1 MNFLRYLTKKK
12 LSECFLLS
20 KNIQFCIHNQKQI
33 MGYLS
38 STKSLLRKAILI
50 GWAMAVVWIYL
61 GNLVNFHQYHIWGKQ
76 LIPVA
81 YSCTRYKDEN
91 SDSVVKYD
99 NDSKS
104 FDTGVH
110 FNFATLGQQIS
121 HIPYFEIVTSNLNLS
136 FTPVLHQGIQAY
148 SLRGPPSA

>member
-1 MNFLRYLTKKK
+1 M
-12 LSECFLLS
+12 SECFLLS
-20 KNIQFCIHNQKQI
+20 KNIQFCTHIQKQI
-33 MGYLS
+33 MSYLS
-38 STKSLLRKAILI
+38 STKSVLRKAILI
-50 GWAMAVVWIYL
+50 GWAVAVVWIYL

-81 YSCTRYKDEN
+81 YSSTRYKDEN
-91 SDSVVKYD
+91 SDSVVKND

-110 FNFATLGQQIS
+110 FDFATLGQQIYN
-121 HIPYFEIVTSNLNLS
+121 IPYFEIVTSNLNVS
-136 FTPVLHQGIQAY
+136 IAPVLQQGIQAY

>member
-1 MNFLRYLTKKK
+1 M
-12 LSECFLLS
+12 SECFLLS
-20 KNIQFCIHNQKQI
+20 KNIQFCTHIQKQI

-38 STKSLLRKAILI
+38 STKSVLRKAILI
-50 GWAMAVVWIYL
+50 GWAVAVVWIYL

-81 YSCTRYKDEN
+81 YSSTRYKDEN
-91 SDSVVKYD
+91 SDSVVKND

-104 FDTGVH
+104 FDTSVH
-110 FNFATLGQQIS
+110 FDFVALGQQIS
-121 HIPYFEIVTSNLNLS
+121 NIPYFEIVTSNLNVS
-136 FTPVLHQGIQAY
+136 IAPVLQQGIQAY

>member
-1 MNFLRYLTKKK
+1 M
-12 LSECFLLS
+12 SECFLLS
-20 KNIQFCIHNQKQI
+20 KNIQFCTHIQKQI
-33 MGYLS
+33 MSYLS
-38 STKSLLRKAILI
+38 STKSVLRKAILI
-50 GWAMAVVWIYL
+50 GWAVAVVWIYL

-81 YSCTRYKDEN
+81 YSSTRYKDEN
-91 SDSVVKYD
+91 SDSVVKND

-110 FNFATLGQQIS
+110 FDFATLGQQIYN
-121 HIPYFEIVTSNLNLS
+121 IPYFEIVTSSLNVS
-136 FTPVLHQGIQAY
+136 IAPVLQQGIQAY